1 MSNWQKMA
9 ENGLKITKICSK
21 MPKKD
26 VELYSKILKIRCT
39 PPSLIKT
46 HPDDTNKEGVLNKGL
61 LK

>member
-1 MSNWQKMA
+1 MSNWPKYGRKWL
-9 ENGLKITKICSK
+9 EKCSK
-21 MPKKD
+21 MTKES